1 MSLADI
7 IQKGKLVLLSLVLFE
22 KDDTL
27 VYQIRNI
34 IENKK

>member
-1 MSLADI
+1 MSLSDI

-27 VYQIRNI
+27 VYQIKNVM
-34 IENKK
+34 ESNK